1 MVIPG
6 TEPNG
11 EHVRRMLPHGCHHIN
26 QRWCHCHKRAIKLRR
41 KVVSLF
47 HLGHVVVRRLYFL
60 RLLLGW
66 RSRYV
71 RLEPYIYILGGK
83 THPTIGSHSR
93 IIFWK
98 Q

>member
-1 MVIPG
+1 MVISVA
-6 TEPNG
+6 EPNDQQ
-11 EHVRRMLPHGCHHIN
+11 VRRMLPYGRHHIIECC
-26 QRWCHCHKRAIKLRR
+26 RHRHKRAIKLRR

-71 RLEPYIYILGGK
+71 SLY
-83 THPTIGSHSR
+83 
-93 IIFWK
+93 
-98 Q
+98 